1 MADRDGPQVMARDEL
16 EEMLDSDPDFHLIE
30 VLSEEDFE
38 EFHLPGAINIP
49 GDQLRSRIAE
59 VVPDKDATIV
69 VYCANPA
76 CTASDRAAELLVNM
90 GYTDVHD
97 YRGGKEHWTEGG
109 HSVETGAGAAV

>member
-1 MADRDGPQVMARDEL
+1 MATANEPQMMSREEL
-16 EEMLDSDPDFHLIE
+16 KEILDSDRDFHLIE
-30 VLSEEDFE
+30 VLPEENFE

-49 GDQLRSRIAE
+49 VDELRTRMAG
-59 VVPDKDATIV
+59 VVPNKDATIV

-76 CTASDRAAELLVNM
+76 CTASDRAADLLAKM

-109 HSVETGAGAAV
+109 HPVERRAAEAV